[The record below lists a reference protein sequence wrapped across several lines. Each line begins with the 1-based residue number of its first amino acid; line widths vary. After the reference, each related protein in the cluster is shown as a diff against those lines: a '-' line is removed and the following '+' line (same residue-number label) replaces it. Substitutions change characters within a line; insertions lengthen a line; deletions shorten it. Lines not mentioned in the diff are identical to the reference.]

1 MTFSEYINLSFEELR
16 RRKVFRVAAAYLV
29 AAWVV
34 VESSSIILPAFGFA
48 DRSVSLVIV
57 MAMFGFPAALT
68 ITWFFDLTSKGVVRT
83 PDPDE
88 GDMSTLNIVNVSAL
102 VLMLMIGGFL
112 SYRLLMQAGE
122 FGPGVATASVSSP
135 RPTLLRRDAA
145 GADAV
150 ETDAVAEVR
159 SIAVLPLVNMTGDPE
174 HEYFSDGMTEELLN
188 GLAQV
193 EGLRVAARTS
203 SFAFKNATEDVRSIG
218 EKLGVN
224 TILEGSVRKSGTT
237 FRITAQLINVADGY
251 HIWSST
257 YDRRLDDIF
266 AVQDEIS
273 RAVVQALQLQLLGD
287 RGKALVA
294 SAAIED
300 SAGYDEYLL
309 GLHKLHQRT
318 EQGMRAAIGHFE
330 TAVAIDGGYAPGW
343 AGIVDAW
350 IHLYSRG
357 MTDFESARTGAD
369 TALKQ
374 ALRYGANLS
383 EVQASLGLYRR
394 MIDHDLEG
402 SELAL
407 RRAIDINP
415 NYAMAHLWLANTLSR
430 QGRFREAFA
439 ELERAEQIDPLHPAV
454 ITNIANYLFSM
465 GRYDEGVAKL
475 ERVLEID
482 PGLTDVYSVLTEWS
496 GEYGHLSDG
505 MRRAREALDDHPDD
519 PLLLLQV
526 GMLYTRLGD
535 LGAASEYLERA
546 RTLDPNSDLV
556 FSSTCAYYFA
566 NEQYADLAQMIDERG
581 FTSADNDVR
590 RMVAAWRGLA
600 AVMLGEYRA
609 GADALMGS
617 LGDTDTIAFN
627 PSLDMYLLSY
637 LAYAY
642 QQLGQTER
650 AQETLDEA
658 LAVAARARG
667 QGWRTPR
674 LNYGIAAVY
683 ALQDRA
689 DEAIGQLRNA
699 VDGGLRAPGLTGTD
713 PQFAGLQGL
722 EAFRLLVAEVDAD
735 LNRQRAEVLHDAGDL
750 TTAQA
755 TP

>member
-1 MTFSEYINLSFEELR
+1 LTFSEYINLAFEELR
-16 RRKVFRVAAAYLV
+16 RRKVFRVAVAYLV

-34 VESSSIILPAFGFA
+34 VESSSIILPAFGFSDSA
-48 DRSVSLVIV
+48 VSVVIV
-57 MAMFGFPAALT
+57 MAMFGFPVALSMA
-68 ITWFFDLTSKGVVRT
+68 WFLDFTNEGVVRT
-83 PDPDE
+83 RDPDE
-88 GDMSTLNIVNVSAL
+88 GGMATLNGVNVSAL
-102 VLMLMIGGFL
+102 VAMIVMAGFL
-112 SYRLLMQAGE
+112 SYRLVIQAGDL
-122 FGPGVATASVSSP
+122 GPRVAAASVSSP
-135 RPTLLRRDAA
+135 RPALLRRDAA
-145 GADAV
+145 IDDSS
-150 ETDAVAEVR
+150 EAVAPEEVR

-188 GLAQV
+188 GLSQV
-193 EGLRVAARTS
+193 EGLRVVARTS
-203 SFAFKNATEDVRSIG
+203 SFAFKNTTEDVRDIG
-218 EKLGVN
+218 KQLGVN

-237 FRITAQLINVADGY
+237 FRITVQLINVADGY

-257 YDRRLDDIF
+257 YDRRLDDVF

-273 RAVVQALQLQLLGD
+273 RAVVQALQLRLLGD

-294 SAAIED
+294 SAAIEG

-318 EQGMRAAIGHFE
+318 EEGMRAAIGHFE
-330 TAVAIDGGYAPGW
+330 TAVVIDNGYAPAL

-394 MIDHDLEG
+394 MIEGDLAG

-430 QGRFREAFA
+430 QGRFRDAFA

-454 ITNIANYLFSM
+454 ITNIADYLFSM

-482 PGLTDVYSVLTEWS
+482 PGLTEVYSVLTEWS

-505 MRRAREALDDHPDD
+505 MRRAREALDNHPDD
-519 PLLLLQV
+519 PRLLSQV
-526 GMLYTRLGD
+526 GMLYIRLGD
-535 LGAASEYLERA
+535 LGAASEYLGRA
-546 RTLDPNSDLV
+546 RTLDPDSDLV
-556 FSSTCAYYFA
+556 FLGTCTYYFA
-566 NEQYADLAQMIDERG
+566 NEQYADLVQMIDERR
-581 FTSADNDVR
+581 FTSADNDVM
-590 RMVAAWRGLA
+590 RMLTAWRGLA
-600 AVMLGEYRA
+600 AVMLGEYREGA
-609 GADALMGS
+609 GALMES
-617 LGDTDTIAFN
+617 LGDTATIAFD
-627 PSLDMYLLSY
+627 PSFDIYLLSY

-642 QQLGQTER
+642 QQLGQTAR
-650 AQETLDEA
+650 VRETLDEA

-683 ALQDRA
+683 ALQGRA

-699 VDGGLRAPGLTGTD
+699 VDAGLRAPGLTGTD
-713 PQFAGLQGL
+713 PQFDGLQDL
-722 EAFRLLVAEVDAD
+722 EAFQLLVAEVDVD
-735 LNRQRAEVLHDAGDL
+735 LNRQRAEVLHAAGEL
-750 TTAQA
+750 TMAQA
-755 TP
+755 AR